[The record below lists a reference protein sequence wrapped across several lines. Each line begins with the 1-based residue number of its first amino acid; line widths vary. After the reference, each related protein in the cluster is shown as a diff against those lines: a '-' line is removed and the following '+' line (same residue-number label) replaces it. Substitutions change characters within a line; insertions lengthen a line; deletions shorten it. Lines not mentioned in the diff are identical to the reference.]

1 MIIQAYPLTTSYLY
15 IDLHLQVP
23 SAYALLDLN
32 LADSISLTLSP
43 HWQMQ
48 CLGLRIVCSLLQ
60 SERVCDIEAVSGNS
74 ITESGGNRRASGIA
88 DMQRRID
95 SFNNTI
101 EDTSDIN
108 KAASSVTG
116 LINRGK
122 SSKLSASTDPS
133 VANSRK
139 ERRTSINK
147 LEHSSSS
154 QKLTRVSTSAGNGA
168 TSTADGS
175 FTTAKMESSSKGN
188 RSTSLLLRKSVS
200 SIQQGS
206 FRALV
211 QVHFVMIFFAFSCGR
226 SIFLAFLVTIVME

>member
-1 MIIQAYPLTTSYLY
+1 MN
-15 IDLHLQVP
+15 LHTQVP
-23 SAYALLDLN
+23 SAHALLDLN

-48 CLGLRIVCSLLQ
+48 CLGLRTVNSLLH
-60 SERVCDIEAVSGNS
+60 SERVCDIEAINGNS
-74 ITESGGNRRASGIA
+74 NPESGGNRRASGIA

-95 SFNNTI
+95 SFNNNTI
-101 EDTSDIN
+101 EDTNDIN

-122 SSKLSASTDPS
+122 SSKLSASNDAT

-139 ERRTSINK
+139 ERRTSTNK
-147 LEHSSSS
+147 VENSSSS
-154 QKLTRVSTSAGNGA
+154 QKLTRVSTSAGSGA
-168 TSTADGS
+168 TTANDGS
-175 FTTAKMESSSKGN
+175 FTTTKMDSSSNGN

-211 QVHFVMIFFAFSCGR
+211 QVPFVITFSVHFLLDKAFFVCVF
-226 SIFLAFLVTIVME
+226 V